1 MAQAGFSC
9 SFGAILLLPG
19 LPRDMEQGARLRA
32 DEGIGPYDKGSRTP
46 STAEA
51 VSKAWNVA
59 RFPRV
64 SILPQTP

>member
-1 MAQAGFSC
+1 
-9 SFGAILLLPG
+9 
-19 LPRDMEQGARLRA
+19 MEQGARLRA

-64 SILPQTP
+64 SILPHSP